1 MRSDDTGAAT
11 VWAAVA
17 VATLLAVASVVFSL
31 GSVMV
36 TRHRAADAAD
46 LAALAA
52 AGQADRG
59 EAVAC
64 ARARF
69 VAERMS
75 VRLVRCSFHNWD
87 ALVEVEA
94 QLKAPLGGSGVATA
108 HARAG
113 PVPTGPTGF
122 SRGCCRFGGAPVTT
136 R

>member
-17 VATLLAVASVVFSL
+17 VVTLLAVAGLVFSL
-31 GSVMV
+31 GSVVV
-36 TRHRAADAAD
+36 TRHKAADAAD

-52 AGQADRG
+52 AGQADHG

-75 VRLVRCSFHNWD
+75 VRLVSCSFHQWD

-94 QLKAPLGGSGVATA
+94 EMKTPLGGPGVATA

-113 PVPTGPTGF
+113 PVSTGPTF
-122 SRGCCRFGGAPVTT
+122 RECCELASPATT